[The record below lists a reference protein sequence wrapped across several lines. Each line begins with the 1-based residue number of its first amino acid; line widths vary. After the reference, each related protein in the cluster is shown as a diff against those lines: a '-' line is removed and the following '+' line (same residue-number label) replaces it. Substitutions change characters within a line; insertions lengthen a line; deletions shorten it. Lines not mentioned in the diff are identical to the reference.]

1 MAGLTTWFKK
11 ISKILA
17 PHAVTILALSGLVSF
32 IIYFK
37 MITLRA
43 PLSQLYDRKLLDLG
57 TLFHRNPVPALEIMA
72 GFLILGVLYAAAY
85 WSVQQIQ
92 NRDAWLLVFGWMVL
106 FTIPLLLVYPYGA
119 ADIFDNIVH
128 GRILSIYHA
137 NPFSLAAVNFKND
150 PFVAYSF
157 WKNAP
162 SAYGPL
168 WEAVAGAAA
177 WLAGDG
183 IVTNIIVFK
192 LLPGLFLFASAA
204 LVALLLRKSSPAKA
218 LAGVVLLAWNPLV
231 LYETL
236 GNGHNDIVMAFW
248 FLAAALALQ
257 NKRFTIAIALL
268 TLGGLVK
275 YIPFL
280 LIPIAGMIALAS
292 LPDRKAQIKFL
303 LITSATILGL
313 LAAGFL
319 PFWIGPETLTLA
331 RRAHLFTSSIPTIIY
346 LKLIP
351 QLGEPAAGTY
361 VSAAAALITLGFT
374 LWQAFQARRNP
385 NWISFLQAS
394 FYVIIFY
401 LLVACP
407 FFQVWYAIWPIVI
420 AAPLLSGAEIGLAVL
435 FSFTALLK
443 AFFVRPLWFW
453 NNPNPD
459 RLVRETTVMLGS
471 LGLAW
476 LFSTIL
482 IIKSARRKHE

>member
-1 MAGLTTWFKK
+1 MAGLTTWFAK
-11 ISKILA
+11 ISKFLA
-17 PHAVTILALSGLVSF
+17 SHSVAILALSGLASF
-32 IIYFK
+32 LIYFS

-43 PLSQLYDRKLLDLG
+43 PLSQLYNRKLLDLG
-57 TLFHRNPVPALEIMA
+57 TLFKRDPIPALEIMA
-72 GFLILGVLYAAAY
+72 GFLILGALYAAAY
-85 WSVQQIQ
+85 WCVQQGH
-92 NRDAWLLVFGWMVL
+92 NRGAWLLVFGWMVL

-119 ADIFDNIVH
+119 SDIFDNIVH
-128 GRILSIYHA
+128 GRILGIYRA

-168 WEAVAGAAA
+168 WEVMAGAAA
-177 WLAGDG
+177 RLAGNG
-183 IVTNIIVFK
+183 IVTNIFVFK
-192 LLPGLFLFASAA
+192 LLPGLFLFGSAV
-204 LVALLLRKSSPAKA
+204 LVALLLQKSSPAKA

-248 FLAAALALQ
+248 ILAAALALQ
-257 NKRFTIAIALL
+257 HKRFTIAIAML
-268 TLGGLVK
+268 TIGGLVK

-280 LIPIAGMIALAS
+280 FIPIAGMIALSS
-292 LPDRKAQIKFL
+292 LPGIKARIKFL
-303 LITSATILGL
+303 IFTIIIILVL
-313 LAAGFL
+313 LTAGFL
-319 PFWIGPETLTLA
+319 PFWIGPETLSLA

-351 QLGEPAAGTY
+351 FIGESAAGNS
-361 VSAAAALITLGFT
+361 VSAVAALITLGFT
-374 LWQAFQARRNP
+374 LWQAFQVRRNP
-385 NWISFLQAS
+385 NWISFLRAS

-407 FFQVWYAIWPIVI
+407 LFQVWYAIWPIVI
-420 AAPLLSGAEIGLAVL
+420 AAPLVSGAEVGLAVL

-453 NNPNPD
+453 NNPSPD

-476 LFSTIL
+476 LFSTIF
-482 IIKSARRKHE
+482 IIKSAGRKHE